1 MGWLK
6 GAGVLFILM
15 GIMYV
20 LAAMGVEALDNLTD
34 SAGGPW
40 VQGIGAIAIG
50 IGMLVYAE
58 NKQEAPKKKTEQPWS
73 GIDR

>member
-6 GAGVLFILM
+6 GAGVLFIIA
-15 GIMYV
+15 GIMYT
-20 LAAMGVEALDNLTD
+20 LAAMGVEALENLTD

-40 VQGIGAIAIG
+40 AQGIGAIAIG
-50 IGMLVYAE
+50 IGMLIYAE
-58 NKQEAPKKKTEQPWS
+58 KKEEPKKKTEQPWS